1 MVATNS
7 FPVVD
12 HPTEGRIR
20 SMKVSAKW
28 SDTQTEVN
36 RLAPRLGEHS
46 VEILREAGFSADEIA
61 AMMRDGVSRAVADT

>member
-20 SMKVSAKW
+20 SMKISANW

-36 RLAPRLGEHS
+36 RLSPRLGP
-46 VEILREAGFSADEIA
+46 RQ
-61 AMMRDGVSRAVADT
+61 